1 MLTRLMMPK
10 LASSTLIFA
19 LVSTLIVFIPVERA
33 AAAPLDITTY
43 PQQRVGDLRE
53 VETLT
58 AASYSNPRITFTT
71 GTKNLFAYEK
81 EVGGTWGMYIQITG
95 MVNSGAG
102 CNRTQNVNDPIKYD
116 GYNSPIDSVTVTSI
130 SASAGVVTYNVA
142 KTGEIQVGEEVTISG
157 AANAG
162 FNGTFKVNTVTS
174 DSRFTVISSAT
185 GTSSTANA
193 RHVRWEKIISSTDT
207 TVTIAR
213 DPGSGCTAT
222 TTASSLAVGREN
234 GPNINAMEK
243 SSNMASD
250 ASGSLI
256 FMSTGASWPAAYDA
270 KGYLYI
276 SRNSGV
282 SWNKVDLVDASGVS
296 IGNTGIQN
304 LSQDVGTAPYQFET
318 LYGCQRRACAWSSV
332 SVSHDGMTLAAA
344 SYRGELVFSRDGGY
358 TWTELSREHQKRCNL
373 DGTGVNWQEIRVT
386 KDGKKIIAYD
396 SNMGN
401 LMTLDLTQA
410 YSINLSAKPP
420 SNLKAANYGAQFAPC
435 EQSFYSTTTNPS
447 FFSTHSTDKARIPAE
462 FRDRSNLYTMAIDKT
477 GSRIILSFGFN
488 STVVCTGSGNQWT
501 KCTIPAAPTYS
512 TGPAITG
519 GFASID
525 IRASFMSA
533 SGRYITL
540 AGYASYIVRSVDY
553 GATFQIVSDQARN
566 ASTGKNTNTPGSTSA
581 GLSVCG
587 DPTGAG
593 SIAGS
598 DDGKVQYFVTRNTSF
613 ATYGGGTP
621 ALTPGICKSTNYGA
635 KGSWSPVPV
644 ALFAGSAVDISR
656 KQLFTTVVVGSTG
669 SPVYFGSTG
678 VNLAHGQSTCVTD
691 ATSCT
696 PNFWSNFAITG
707 PPSIGTP
714 VGTPITAQIYSTV
727 NAPSGAAATISWS
740 IARTSNASSVSG
752 ITISQSG
759 LVNVSGSVAVGSYPM
774 TITAVDN
781 GTSTTLQM
789 YIYVYNATRPAPTFD
804 TPVRTA
810 TGYTVNITNYDSDY
824 VYTPTPDTGTVA
836 VGTASGSILPLTL
849 SGLSEST
856 SATISVDSYMG
867 TFETDVFGLKN
878 ATVRGISKWLQAPLI
893 FANSPFV
900 GGGGSRTLSTSG
912 GSGTGAITYA
922 VTTAGNAQCTITGVT
937 TLNAASTTAGH
948 TCGITA
954 TKAADADYVARS
966 SANTTFT
973 VRTLG
978 RVPTFGTP
986 IRTSGGYQVAITNY
1000 DALYT
1005 WNITTNRGTLSI
1017 GTPVGSTETLTIT
1030 SLSPG
1035 ESATI
1040 TVGTTRA
1047 NYSDET
1053 GTVLS
1058 FSVANLTITAST
1070 LSTTVGVT
1078 RTQSYL
1084 LSGLSGSDS
1093 VTSVSYSYSGIN
1105 GTSYGPSATRPTT
1118 VGQYSVTPNT
1128 PIFGSGSAADYN
1140 INFVAGTFTIN
1151 AALVVGGGSD
1161 VSTPFQTPATSSAF
1175 TVTGGTGTIVFTIT
1189 GALSGVSIDSAT
1201 GIVSVTANTPIRSI
1215 SVNVVAT
1222 DEVSASDTEPITI
1235 EVTLG
1240 SSSIILTFPTAGNY
1254 PTKKATTVVIRATVA
1269 SAGRVSFTANKR
1281 KIAGCTN
1288 LRTVNFVATC
1298 SWKPTSHGYIF
1309 VLANFVPDDPNLNP
1323 ASAQINTTPTE
1334 RTTPR

>member
-1 MLTRLMMPK
+1 MNPRPFLSKATSSS
-10 LASSTLIFA
+10 LAFA
-19 LVSTLIVFIPVERA
+19 LFVCLLSIVPVSKA

-58 AASYSNPRITFTT
+58 AASYSNPNITFTT
-71 GTKNLFAYEK
+71 GTKNLFSFEK
-81 EVGGTWGMYIQITG
+81 EISGTWGMYIQITG

-102 CNRTQNVNDPIKYD
+102 CNRAQNVNDPIKYD

-162 FNGTFKVNTVTS
+162 FNGTFKVNTVTF

-213 DPGSGCTAT
+213 NPGASCTAT
-222 TTASSLAVGREN
+222 TTASSLAVAREN

-243 SSNMASD
+243 STNMAAD

-256 FMSTGASWPAAYDA
+256 FMSTGASWPAAYNA

-282 SWNKVDLVDASGVS
+282 SWSKVDLVDSSGAS
-296 IGNTGIQN
+296 IGNDGIQN
-304 LSQDVGTAPYQFET
+304 LSQDVGTAPYQFTT
-318 LYGCQRRACAWSSV
+318 LYGCQRRSCAWSSV

-344 SYRGELVFSRDGGY
+344 SYLGELVFSRDGGY
-358 TWTELSREHQKRCNL
+358 TWTEVFREHQKRCNL
-373 DGTGVNWQEIRVT
+373 DGGGINWQEIRVT

-420 SNLKAANYGAQFAPC
+420 SNLKAANYGGSYAPC

-447 FFSTHSTDKARIPAE
+447 FFSTHSTDRERIPAE
-462 FRDRSNLYTMAIDKT
+462 FRDRQNLYTMAIDKT

-501 KCTIPAAPTYS
+501 RCTIPAAPTYS
-512 TGPAITG
+512 NGQTILG
-519 GFASID
+519 GFANID

-533 SGRYITL
+533 SGQYITL
-540 AGYASYIVRSVDY
+540 AGYASYIVRSTDY
-553 GATFQIVSDQARN
+553 GATFQIVSDQTRDG
-566 ASTGKNTNTPGSTSA
+566 STGKNAVTHGSTSTN
-581 GLSVCG
+581 LSVCG

-598 DDGKVQYFVTRNTSF
+598 DDGKVQYFVTRNTTY
-613 ATYGGGTP
+613 ATYSNSTP

-644 ALFAGSAVDISR
+644 ALFAGSTADISR

-678 VNLAHGQSTCVTD
+678 VNLAYGQSTCSTD
-691 ATSCT
+691 ATACT

-740 IARTSNASSVSG
+740 IGQTSNASSVPG
-752 ITISQSG
+752 ISISQSG
-759 LVNVSGSVAVGSYPM
+759 LVSVSSSVAEGSYPM

-789 YIYVYNATRPAPTFD
+789 FIYVYNAGRPAPTFD

-810 TGYTVNITNYDSDY
+810 TGYTVNITNYDSKY

-836 VGTASGSILPLTL
+836 VGTVSGTTLPLTL

-867 TFETDVFGLKN
+867 TLDTDIFGLKN
-878 ATVRGISKWLQAPLI
+878 ATVRGISKWPQATLT
-893 FANSPFV
+893 FSNSPFV
-900 GGGGSRTLSTSG
+900 GGGGTRTLSTSG
-912 GSGTGAITYA
+912 GSGTGAVTYA
-922 VTTAGNAQCTITGVT
+922 VTTAGNAQCTITSVT

-954 TKAADADYVARS
+954 TKAGDADYLARS
-966 SANTTFT
+966 SANTTYT
-973 VRTLG
+973 IRTLG
-978 RVPTFGTP
+978 KVPTFGTP

-1005 WNITTNRGTLSI
+1005 WNITTSRGTLSI

-1030 SLSPG
+1030 SLNPG

-1053 GTVLS
+1053 STVQS
-1058 FSVANLTITAST
+1058 FAIANLTVTAT
-1070 LSTTVGVT
+1070 NVGTTVGVT
-1078 RTQSYL
+1078 RTPSYQV
-1084 LSGLSGSDS
+1084 SGLSGTDS
-1093 VTSVSYSYSGIN
+1093 ITSVSYSYSGIN
-1105 GTSYGPSATRPTT
+1105 GTSFGPSGTRPTAA
-1118 VGQYSVTPNT
+1118 GEYSATPSAAV
-1128 PIFGSGSAADYN
+1128 FGSGSAANYS
-1140 INFVAGTFTIN
+1140 INYVAGNFIIN
-1151 AALVVGGGSD
+1151 DALVVDGGSD
-1161 VSTPFQTPATSSAF
+1161 ISTTFQTPATSSAF

-1189 GALSGVSIDSAT
+1189 GSLSGVSIDPVT

-1222 DEVSASDTEPITI
+1222 DEVGANDTEPINI

-1240 SSSIILTFPTAGNY
+1240 SSSIVLSFPTAGSY
-1254 PTKKATTVVIRATVA
+1254 PTKKATTVIIRATVA
-1269 SAGRVSFTANKR
+1269 SAGRVSFTANNR

-1309 VLANFVPDDPNLNP
+1309 VLANFVPDDSNISPG
-1323 ASAQINTTPTE
+1323 SAQIYTTPTQ